1 MPRRADHDLPIAA
14 AFVAI
19 GADTGA
25 AIAFITSWTLLGY
38 ARILVWELPFF
49 GGEFVIWRT
58 IIALPLRSS
67 PDSWRASLPALAA
80 RNKSEGGGGG

>member
-1 MPRRADHDLPIAA
+1 VVLRWVGAESGFLGIIIATLAGVICPAADHDLSYRA

-38 ARILVWELPFF
+38 AACWC
-49 GGEFVIWRT
+49 GNC
-58 IIALPLRSS
+58 RSS
-67 PDSWRASLPALAA
+67 AA
-80 RNKSEGGGGG
+80 NS